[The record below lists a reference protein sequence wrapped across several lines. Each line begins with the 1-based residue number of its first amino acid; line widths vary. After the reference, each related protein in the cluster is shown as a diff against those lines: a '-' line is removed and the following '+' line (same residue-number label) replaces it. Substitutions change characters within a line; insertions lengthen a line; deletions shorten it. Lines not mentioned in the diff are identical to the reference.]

1 MTGSGAPLA
10 LPAEAFGEETG
21 WRRRQHLVDALPYVD
36 HITDEEREAA
46 EKLIKEEVRFEQV
59 DGRSRRGWKRGA
71 RERELFARRESERAG
86 RASAERK
93 GNETRREEGEERGKG
108 AALSMPLLL
117 CPRRSPLACFSFSEA
132 FAVF

>member
-46 EKLIKEEVRFEQV
+46 EKLIREEVRFEQV

-71 RERELFARRESERAG
+71 RERAFRAPGERAG
-86 RASAERK
+86 GASER
-93 GNETRREEGEERGKG
+93 GAYRERDEERGGRRERKRRCSLR
-108 AALSMPLLL
+108 AAPPL
-117 CPRRSPLACFSFSEA
+117 PATLASRMLF
-132 FAVF
+132 VF